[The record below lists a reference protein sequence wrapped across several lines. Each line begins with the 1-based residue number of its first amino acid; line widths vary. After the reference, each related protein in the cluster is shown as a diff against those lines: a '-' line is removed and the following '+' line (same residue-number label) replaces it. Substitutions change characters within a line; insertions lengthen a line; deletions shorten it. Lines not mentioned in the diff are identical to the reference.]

1 MMKSATLGGKI
12 FVVPNPNKHQRYINT
27 VSKLL
32 QENQVDVVHNEIFFG
47 GGLNLWLGFARAGVK
62 KRIAHSHATS
72 DSKGNR
78 FPYSVVRPIFNNLM
92 MKYATDFIGV
102 CSDEAGIGLFG
113 KEQPF
118 VMLPNGIDLDRY
130 RNVPVTKAEMHA
142 QLGIPEDAF
151 VIGHIGRFEEQKNH
165 RLLLKIVQHILK
177 KHPNTYLLSVG
188 AGSLEAEIHGLANDL
203 GISDH
208 VLFLGEREDIA
219 ELLKAMDVF
228 LLPSLYEGLLPIVA
242 VEAQAAN
249 VKLVMSTEVSE
260 DTVLSENVRFVPL
273 DADLDRWEAEVMGEP
288 KAIARNRKWKLF
300 DMLKT
305 GKALEKNLQCEGGH
319 GMMHLPTTKQLKE
332 FLKDN
337 KKTVWLTALAAAG
350 ALCTGHRL
358 HLIQQR
364 GGGGRTG
371 NRSGYRSGVNLI
383 TGEEYSLLL
392 HEGAAR
398 FEIYI
403 ENDEGDAFT
412 NSALLGYVVVACRL
426 RDDRYGRKR

>member
-1 MMKSATLGGKI
+1 MTQPKRVLHFQGRMGKGGAETFMMNAYRNIDRSKFQFDFVIYEEFADVRPYHDEIAELGGKV
-12 FVVPNPNKHQRYINT
+12 FVVPNPNKHPLRYIKT

-32 QENQVDVVHNEIFFG
+32 QDNQVDIVHNEIFFG
-47 GGLNLWLGFARAGVK
+47 GGLNMWLAAKAGIK

-72 DSKGNR
+72 DGKGNR

-92 MKYATDFIGV
+92 MKYATDFIG

-118 VMLPNGIDLDRY
+118 VMLPNGIDLERY
-130 RNVPVTKAEMHA
+130 RNVPVTKADMHA
-142 QLGIPEDAF
+142 QLGIPLDAF

-165 RLLLKIVQHILK
+165 RLLLKIFQHIQK

-188 AGSLEAEIHGLANDL
+188 AGSLEAEIHGLAKDL

-228 LLPSLYEGLLPIVA
+228 LLPSLYEGLPIVA

-249 VKLVMSTEVSE
+249 VKLVLSAEVSE

-273 DADLDRWEAEVMGEP
+273 DADLDRWEAEVMGDP
-288 KAIARNRKWKLF
+288 KGNRPKPEMEAF

-305 GKALEKNLQCEGGH
+305 AKALEKIYDA
-319 GMMHLPTTKQLKE
+319 KE
-332 FLKDN
+332 
-337 KKTVWLTALAAAG
+337 V
-350 ALCTGHRL
+350 
-358 HLIQQR
+358 
-364 GGGGRTG
+364 
-371 NRSGYRSGVNLI
+371 
-383 TGEEYSLLL
+383 
-392 HEGAAR
+392 
-398 FEIYI
+398 
-403 ENDEGDAFT
+403 
-412 NSALLGYVVVACRL
+412 SA
-426 RDDRYGRKR
+426 